1 MIRRLKMLKTSI
13 FSRLISRLDAT
24 PIKFPEGFFVD
35 IDKPIQCEETKKS
48 KTTKKKREKIGGLNT
63 TQFQDIIKLQ

>member
-1 MIRRLKMLKTSI
+1 MIRRLKTLKTSI
-13 FSRLISRLDAT
+13 FSRLISKLDAT

-48 KTTKKKREKIGGLNT
+48 KTNKKKR
-63 TQFQDIIKLQ
+63 